1 MISLNYGPTYLRS
14 YFRYYLYYLRYS
26 SVDSVL
32 FLSPLLS
39 YSIKFD
45 FKNYLLL
52 LVYNNLVFPFSS
64 LFFLS
69 FSSYNN
75 LLLIILFFI
84 ASFFF
89 FQSKVISYTFNC
101 VAIFFFFQSK
111 KFFYDFNNVILSL
124 SIFSKLFFPLR
135 HKKGVLRPKIP
146 CKFFSWAFCCLNY
159 SLFIMMRKNFYM
171 NFSGFQMT
179 FKTILRNL

>member
-1 MISLNYGPTYLRS
+1 MHHTLFMGVFRRNKANCYCYLNFPSIKFFKIIYDIFKLWS
-14 YFRYYLYYLRYS
+14 DLFKILLQILLILLKNS

-89 FQSKVISYTFNC
+89 FSLKSFLILLTVLPYFSFFNLKNFFTTLIMLSYL
-101 VAIFFFFQSK
+101 
-111 KFFYDFNNVILSL
+111 YLSFP
-124 SIFSKLFFPLR
+124 SSFFP
-135 HKKGVLRPKIP
+135 
-146 CKFFSWAFCCLNY
+146 
-159 SLFIMMRKNFYM
+159 
-171 NFSGFQMT
+171 
-179 FKTILRNL
+179 

>member
-89 FQSKVISYTFNC
+89 FSLKSFLILLTVSPYFSFFNLKNFFTTLIMLSYL
-101 VAIFFFFQSK
+101 
-111 KFFYDFNNVILSL
+111 YLSFP
-124 SIFSKLFFPLR
+124 SSFFPWDTKR
-135 HKKGVLRPKIP
+135 VFSAPKFHVSFFLEHFAVSIIP
-146 CKFFSWAFCCLNY
+146 
-159 SLFIMMRKNFYM
+159 SL
-171 NFSGFQMT
+171 
-179 FKTILRNL
+179 